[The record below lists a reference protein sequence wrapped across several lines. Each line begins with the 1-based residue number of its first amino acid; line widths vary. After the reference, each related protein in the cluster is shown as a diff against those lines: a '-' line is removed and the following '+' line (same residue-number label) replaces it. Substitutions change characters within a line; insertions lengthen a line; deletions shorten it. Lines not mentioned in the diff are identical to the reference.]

1 MQLTGAQ
8 GREVAGGR
16 VGSPPSVQTPYGWW
30 VACVT
35 LVIASI
41 SFGSVTSVP
50 ILLKPLARE
59 WQVGAST
66 IALVHTSAMVGAAA
80 GSLLLG
86 RMLDRFGFF
95 GISAIAAVATGTG
108 LVIAASAENLLTLHL
123 AYGVLVGGIG
133 QGAFFGPLAA
143 AVSQWFDR
151 QRALAIAIAASGQSV
166 GGLALPPLLRWSAE
180 EYGWRQT
187 IWSYGVAAGL
197 ILFAC
202 AFAFRPA
209 PPPQPTTNPAA
220 AEPARVI
227 IDRSGFFLLGLCM
240 ALFNLATF
248 IAIGHLTA
256 FGEESG
262 LAPPTAAA
270 ITSVMLGVTLVSR
283 LAMGRLSQRFGHY
296 RVLAAVSAVHVI
308 GVVLLAAADSYA
320 IILVAVV
327 LIGLG
332 FGGYVPAYA
341 VLVRELFPAFQAGRR
356 IAEIYFFA
364 FLAAGA
370 GSWLGGV
377 ARDVSGNY
385 ALPFSLA
392 AFSALAGALLL
403 LYLARQLRRV

>member
-1 MQLTGAQ
+1 MQLTGVQ
-8 GREVAGGR
+8 GGLASGKSRL
-16 VGSPPSVQTPYGWW
+16 PPSVQTPYGWW

-41 SFGSVTSVP
+41 SFGAVTSVP
-50 ILLKPLARE
+50 VLLKPLAQD
-59 WQVGAST
+59 WQTGAST

-86 RMLDRFGFF
+86 RLLDRFGFF
-95 GISAIAAVATGTG
+95 GIAVVAAAATGAG
-108 LVIAASAENLLTLHL
+108 LVMAASAESLLTLHL

-143 AVSQWFDR
+143 AISQWFDR
-151 QRALAIAIAASGQSV
+151 HRALAIAIAASGQSV
-166 GGLALPPLLRWSAE
+166 GGLTLPPLLRWSAE
-180 EYGWRQT
+180 AYGWRQT
-187 IWSYGVAAGL
+187 IWTYGVAAGL

-202 AFAFRPA
+202 AFAFRRA
-209 PPPQPTTNPAA
+209 PPRQPASSSAA
-220 AEPARVI
+220 AEPERAQVN
-227 IDRSGFFLLGLCM
+227 RSGFVLLGLCM

-248 IAIGHLTA
+248 VAIGHLTA
-256 FGEESG
+256 FGEERG
-262 LAPPTAAA
+262 FAPAVAAA

-283 LAMGRLSQRFGHY
+283 LSMGRLSHRFGHY
-296 RVLAAVSAVHVI
+296 RALTAVSAVHVV
-308 GVVLLAAADSYA
+308 GVVLLAASDSHA
-320 IILVAVV
+320 TVLVAVV

-341 VLVRELFPAFQAGRR
+341 VLVRELFPATQAGRR

-377 ARDVSGNY
+377 ARDFSGNY
-385 ALPFSLA
+385 ALPFGLA
-392 AFSALAGALLL
+392 ALSALAGALLL
-403 LYLARQLRRV
+403 LYLGRQLQRV